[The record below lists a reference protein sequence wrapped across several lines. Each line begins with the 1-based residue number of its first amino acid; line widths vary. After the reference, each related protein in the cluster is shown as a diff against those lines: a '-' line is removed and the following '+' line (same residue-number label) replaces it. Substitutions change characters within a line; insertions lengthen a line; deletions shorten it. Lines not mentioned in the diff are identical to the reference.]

1 MAWKKT
7 QDRGREGIEFQNIFT
22 NKGLS
27 IFKSAFRKVWR
38 VGIFDLSD
46 FKKEG
51 KATIQNLGTFKRK
64 PEAMAFAKDWMKKH

>member
-7 QDRGREGIEFQNIFT
+7 QDRGKEGIEFQNIFI

-38 VGIFDLSD
+38 VGVFNLSD

-51 KATIQNLGTFKRK
+51 KATIKNLGTFNIK
-64 PEAMAFAKDWMKKH
+64 PKAMAFAKDWMKKN